1 MISTRYVITAE
12 FKNNPSDNES
22 ANAILSFVL
31 VDQFSISAIL
41 WKTSAKTNLLNSTI
55 TAEITNDKLLIYEN
69 AYSSS
74 SPFYRSSYAVSI
86 K

>member
-12 FKNNPSDNES
+12 FKNNPKDNES
-22 ANAILSFVL
+22 ANAMLSFVL

-41 WKTSAKTNLLNSTI
+41 WKTSASTNLLNSTI

-74 SPFYRSSYAVSI
+74 SPFYLSS
-86 K
+86 